1 MFADLI
7 RLLLAVSR
15 APFFS
20 SDVVKVALALGLAGW
35 PFSSSR
41 YSDSKLLTDVAVFS
55 YDCETNKQSN

>member
-7 RLLLAVSR
+7 RLLLAVSI

-20 SDVVKVALALGLAGW
+20 PDVVEIALLFGLAGW

-55 YDCETNKQSN
+55 YNCKTNKSK